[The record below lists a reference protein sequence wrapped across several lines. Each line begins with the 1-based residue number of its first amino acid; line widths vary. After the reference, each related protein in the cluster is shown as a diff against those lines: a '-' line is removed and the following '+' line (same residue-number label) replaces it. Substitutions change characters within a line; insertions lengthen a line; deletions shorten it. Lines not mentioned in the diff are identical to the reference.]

1 MVEYNNIKCSAIEEM
16 REKLSQLLIQEGVT
30 ERVIQLSQKLDKKIV
45 MIQEIKHEQF
55 NKKTG
60 SWYIPWTLLEKS

>member
-60 SWYIPWTLLEKS
+60 S